1 MSAAA
6 GHGNRNAS
14 TRMGDFLIGDDAS
27 WCESNQTRRKMARD
41 QTRIDQG
48 SYPRLRTLARP
59 GFIRVRLRRQSL
71 PHGVQDFLAG
81 KWFADG
87 LSGAEL

>member
-27 WCESNQTRRKMARD
+27 WCESNQTR
-41 QTRIDQG
+41 
-48 SYPRLRTLARP
+48 LA
-59 GFIRVRLRRQSL
+59 
-71 PHGVQDFLAG
+71 LAG
-81 KWFADG
+81 
-87 LSGAEL
+87 